1 MMTATVAATRA
12 TTMMMTDVVGD
23 DDDNERR
30 RSKWQRLAVAM
41 AVTGTATGLMNATMA
56 PLTDE
61 DDDWLAAA
69 MGDCGGDDGE
79 RRCRRRRP
87 R

>member
-1 MMTATVAATRA
+1 MTATTVAATRA

-23 DDDNERR
+23 DDDNERK

-69 MGDCGGDDGE
+69 MGDRGGDDGE

>member
-1 MMTATVAATRA
+1 
-12 TTMMMTDVVGD
+12 MMMTDVVGD

-41 AVTGTATGLMNATMA
+41 AAVTGTATGLMNATMA

-69 MGDCGGDDGE
+69 MGDCGGDDGD

>member
-1 MMTATVAATRA
+1 
-12 TTMMMTDVVGD
+12 MMMTDVVGD

-41 AVTGTATGLMNATMA
+41 AAVTGTATGLMNATMA

-69 MGDCGGDDGE
+69 MMGDCGGDDCE